1 MIVILCYIVV
11 IILEWSEKNF
21 IQLAS
26 IAGVKFNY
34 WYHCKR
40 NHCVLSKA
48 EQRSLLSMNPLCKLF
63 QQYRIEICGIAYEI
77 GQPNRLPLFSPKQ
90 GSFLNMQSLNSVSV
104 DVGDLLDDCR
114 E

>member
-1 MIVILCYIVV
+1 M
-11 IILEWSEKNF
+11 
-21 IQLAS
+21 QLAS

-40 NHCVLSKA
+40 NRRVLAKG
-48 EQRSLLSMNPLCKLF
+48 EQRNLLLMNPLCKLF
-63 QQYRIEICGIAYEI
+63 QQYRIEICGKAYEI
-77 GQPNRLPLFSPKQ
+77 GQLNRLPLFSPKQ

-104 DVGDLLDDCR
+104 DVGDFLDDSR